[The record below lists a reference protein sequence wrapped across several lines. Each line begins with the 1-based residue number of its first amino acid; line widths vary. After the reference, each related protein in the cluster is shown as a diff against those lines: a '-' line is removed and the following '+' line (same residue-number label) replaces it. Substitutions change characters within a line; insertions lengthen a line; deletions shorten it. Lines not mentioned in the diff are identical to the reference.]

1 MQQFFFNKFN
11 IKISSKLCNILSIQN
26 NRRKISVL
34 PPTIT
39 DLHKIL
45 ITCIHLNDNIIS
57 YLPNPSFYILIV
69 VHKLQDLSY
78 SEEWKKLKIRQNCR
92 KDVKK
97 KGLTN
102 VSSSQNIQCYHVF
115 FKRTYQRTK
124 QIVVFEGEGRGWGR
138 VGYLSPWPI
147 REKATE

>member
-45 ITCIHLNDNIIS
+45 ITCIHLNDNISS
-57 YLPNPSFYILIV
+57 YPQNPSCYMLIV
-69 VHKLQDLSY
+69 VHKLQDLSN
-78 SEEWKKLKIRQNCR
+78 SEE
-92 KDVKK
+92 
-97 KGLTN
+97 
-102 VSSSQNIQCYHVF
+102 
-115 FKRTYQRTK
+115 
-124 QIVVFEGEGRGWGR
+124 
-138 VGYLSPWPI
+138 
-147 REKATE
+147 